1 MDIGAKQ
8 YDKEEAH
15 FLVLKTSQKA
25 GAQKWASPVV

>member
-15 FLVLKTSQKA
+15 FLVFKTSQKA
-25 GAQKWASPVV
+25 GAQKKVPPQ